1 MMNIHEHLLTCLA
14 EESGEIAQAAH
25 KALRFGI
32 DDGYPGTERTN
43 RRDIVQ
49 EVNDLIGVL
58 ELLCENGIRLD
69 GLLDREAIEAKKT
82 KVKKYMEYAVERGC
96 LDLTGARLPAVD

>member
-49 EVNDLIGVL
+49 EVNDLIGGAGVAAREWYSTL
-58 ELLCENGIRLD
+58 FSGIPD
-69 GLLDREAIEAKKT
+69 SEMI
-82 KVKKYMEYAVERGC
+82 V
-96 LDLTGARLPAVD
+96 GAALASPSK